1 MFTEDEE
8 TDASASDSIDPDL
21 VIANGSDSSG
31 EGKIVA
37 HSIDGEEGMVDIAM
51 KESSEGV
58 DQTDGESFKRQP
70 QPS

>member
-1 MFTEDEE
+1 VFTED
-8 TDASASDSIDPDL
+8 DASASDSIDPDL

-37 HSIDGEEGMVDIAM
+37 HSVDGEEGMVDIAM
-51 KESSEGV
+51 KESSKGV
-58 DQTDGESFKRQP
+58 DAANGESSKPQP